1 MRARALPSLA
11 HRLRGQDGF
20 TLIETLIVISILGI
34 LAAVVSMSMVGITSL
49 AQSRALQ
56 AERMEVQGA
65 LNFMVADQGV
75 DPDQACSL
83 YDGPAAGTSDMTEF
97 PSRLPRQPGASEG
110 AQPGGK
116 PVALYPRYVHTRTTV
131 GRYVCTGSGVVE
143 PAP

>member
-1 MRARALPSLA
+1 
-11 HRLRGQDGF
+11 
-20 TLIETLIVISILGI
+20 VISILGI

-49 AQSRALQ
+49 AQKRALQ
-56 AERMEVQGA
+56 GERMEVQGA
-65 LNFMVADQGV
+65 
-75 DPDQACSL
+75 

-110 AQPGGK
+110 AQPGRE
-116 PVALYPRYVHTRTTV
+116 PVALYPRYVRAPITV